1 VRGVSIPILPDP
13 GFELGAVHSGE
24 LNALFPGFS
33 NTAAMTAPDLSPASQ
48 KLADHILA
56 TWAAFM
62 RGTTQ
67 VADGGR
73 GMATRFE
80 PAAVQ
85 PFDAWAEYQCDF
97 WRSAFPA
104 SFGTR
109 EAPPKVGA
117 AGQSKKMMR

>member
-1 VRGVSIPILPDP
+1 
-13 GFELGAVHSGE
+13 
-24 LNALFPGFS
+24 
-33 NTAAMTAPDLSPASQ
+33 
-48 KLADHILA
+48 
-56 TWAAFM
+56 M
-62 RGTTQ
+62 RGTAQ
-67 VADGGR
+67 VADGRR

-80 PAAVQ
+80 PDAVQ

-117 AGQSKKMMR
+117 AGQSKKVMR